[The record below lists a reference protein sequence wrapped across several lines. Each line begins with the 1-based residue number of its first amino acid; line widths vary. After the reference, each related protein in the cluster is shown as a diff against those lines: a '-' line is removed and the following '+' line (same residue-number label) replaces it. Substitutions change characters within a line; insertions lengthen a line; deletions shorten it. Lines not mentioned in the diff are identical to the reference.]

1 MTTPSDSVVDARINN
16 YWEKFG
22 LWACGAIITLLVIGY
37 QDQKSK
43 VDKLEEKVQI
53 LYQEKVSKNEL
64 KDVEQRLM
72 TRIEAGNADIL
83 ARIDLIIST
92 SRFQERK

>member
-22 LWACGAIITLLVIGY
+22 LWACGAIIALLVIGY

-43 VDKLEEKVQI
+43 VDKLEEKVQL
-53 LYQEKVSKNEL
+53 LYQEKVSKTEL

-72 TRIEAGNADIL
+72 SRIEAGNADIL
-83 ARIDLIIST
+83 ARIDLYFKT
-92 SRFQERK
+92 ASRP